1 MLKYGLF
8 KAVNGEDEEVLEFN
22 PDAFPSMTVEPNQK
36 YQDRAVADEM
46 GIRNELGMAGG
57 GVRVARND
65 EELEALPEETYN
77 SEEERLLD
85 ELADAWL
92 RGEVLGVC
100 IPASSTDV
108 KDFSAMVSDLLAAK
122 TEEEFDLVLACYG
135 NPMERS
141 SIRKFVEYKTE
152 KEREERDAKS
162 A

>member
-8 KAVNGEDEEVLEFN
+8 KAVNGEDEEVLEFQ
-22 PDAFPSMTVEPNQK
+22 PDSFPTMTVEPNPK
-36 YQDRAVADEM
+36 FQDPAVADEM
-46 GIRNELGMAGG
+46 GIRNELGVS

-65 EELEALPEETYN
+65 EELEALPEEAYN

-100 IPASSTDV
+100 IPASATDAQ
-108 KDFSAMVSDLLAAK
+108 DFSAMVSDLLAAK
-122 TEEEFDLVLACYG
+122 TEEEFDLVLSCYG

-141 SIRKFVEYKTE
+141 SIKKFVEYKIQQE
-152 KEREERDAKS
+152 KEKKVAES

>member
-1 MLKYGLF
+1 MF
-8 KAVNGEDEEVLEFN
+8 KAVNGEDEEVLEFQ
-22 PDAFPSMTVEPNQK
+22 PDSFPTMTVEPNSK
-36 YQDRAVADEM
+36 YQDPAVADEM
-46 GIRNELGMAGG
+46 GIKNELGVT

-65 EELEALPEETYN
+65 EELEELPAETYN

-92 RGEVLGVC
+92 RGEVLGIC
-100 IPASSTDV
+100 IPATSTDSE
-108 KDFSAMVSDLLAAK
+108 DFSAMISDLLEAK

-141 SIRKFVEYKTE
+141 SIKKFVEYKTA
-152 KEREERDAKS
+152 KERAKKAES